1 VNGWHSDRHRERY
14 LHAAVPVLAMA
25 CAYLAIGLSTAPWLI
40 LAAYVLTVVGT
51 NAFQATFWLIPS
63 DVLKGREAAVGVA
76 AIGSIG
82 MIGSFLGPYLWGIA
96 RDLTGGY
103 RVGLLWLVVAHLIG
117 AAILFVARRGA
128 RSPAALQ
135 AVAVTTA

>member
-1 VNGWHSDRHRERY
+1 
-14 LHAAVPVLAMA
+14 
-25 CAYLAIGLSTAPWLI
+25 
-40 LAAYVLTVVGT
+40 
-51 NAFQATFWLIPS
+51 
-63 DVLKGREAAVGVA
+63 
-76 AIGSIG
+76 

-103 RVGLLWLVVAHLIG
+103 RVGLLWLVAAHLIG
-117 AAILFVARRGA
+117 AAILFVARRVA